1 MSKVLRRPMFRKGGN
16 VGTGIMTGIVDRE
29 EYADAGSAMAA
40 GQRGM
45 GANIDFGLTNSA
57 AETNPI
63 YQQRTIP
70 SLKNLTAESIEAL
83 QEAAGSR
90 GGFDPLTSFL
100 LAYGPAAAMENR
112 GGGTIAN
119 LIAAAKEPAA
129 ALIKGK
135 EDEDKFQR
143 GLRTQA
149 TGAAIAQ
156 RNQMIAAE
164 SDRMFRA
171 DLAKAQAD
179 LNRELTNNE
188 IEALKLRAQQKVK
201 DDIKLAERKSE
212 LDIKKGK
219 ELLKEQEKLERAS
232 PEEKVEIFS
241 LEYAKDYGGN
251 QIKGRNRAEYE
262 FVKGP
267 LIEQNFGANKN
278 GGFIDVDTTNLEKT
292 QKLMKKKIKAGG
304 ENKIFTNIQDGTS
317 YLLTEQGFKPI
328 DINDPSAI
336 TAPVEEIKTGEE
348 TKKSIKEK
356 MESDPNSIFRKGGIF
371 LTEEEKK
378 ARDRGAINQSL
389 SGIGEI

>member
-1 MSKVLRRPMFRKGGN
+1 
-16 VGTGIMTGIVDRE
+16 
-29 EYADAGSAMAA
+29 MAA

-70 SLKNLTAESIEAL
+70 SLRNLTAESIEAL
-83 QEAAGSR
+83 SAAAGDR

-100 LAYGPAAAMENR
+100 LAYGPAAATENR
-112 GGGTIAN
+112 GGGTIGN
-119 LIAAAKEPAA
+119 LIAAAEKPAA

-135 EDEDKFQR
+135 ADEDKFQR

-179 LNRELTNNE
+179 LNRELTNKE
-188 IEALKLRAQQKVK
+188 IESLKLRAQQKVK

-212 LDIKKGK
+212 LDTERGMQ
-219 ELLKEQEKLERAS
+219 LLKEKEKLERAS
-232 PEEKVEIFS
+232 PEEKVEVFS

-278 GGFIDVDTTNLEKT
+278 GGYIDVDTTNLEKT

-317 YLLTEQGFKPI
+317 YLLTGQNFIPI
-328 DINDPSAI
+328 DINNPSAI
-336 TAPVEEIKTGEE
+336 TTPVEVITPGEE
-348 TKKSIKEK
+348 TGKSLKEK
-356 MESDPNSIFRKGGIF
+356 MESDPNSIFRKGGVF

-378 ARDRGAINQSL
+378 ARDRGVINQGL